1 MSNFYQ
7 DRCGRVAFERV
18 LEVNEEMNFLDKS
31 GHLLSCGGV
40 YVSRASSLLPAQNHY
55 EFLVLPSRKQSVLTL
70 KNHEI
75 QVPAETLQASAGEE
89 IPEQREPKGIKKMMR
104 EHMN

>member
-1 MSNFYQ
+1 MSNFYE

-31 GHLLSCGGV
+31 GHMLSCGGV
-40 YVSRASSLLPAQNHY
+40 YVSRASAPLPTENHY
-55 EFLVLPSRKQSVLTL
+55 DFLVLPRRNKSVLTL
-70 KNHEI
+70 KNNVLHPHVEEENPMQSDEI
-75 QVPAETLQASAGEE
+75 LDQVEAQ
-89 IPEQREPKGIKKMMR
+89 GIKKMLR

>member
-1 MSNFYQ
+1 MSNFYE

-40 YVSRASSLLPAQNHY
+40 YVSRAPALLPTQNHY
-55 EFLVLPSRKQSVLTL
+55 DFLVLPARNKSVLTL
-70 KNHEI
+70 KNN
-75 QVPAETLQASAGEE
+75 QVQIDTEVNSTLGGEE
-89 IPEQREPKGIKKMMR
+89 MIDQLASGGVKKMLR